1 MNYLSRLARPIA
13 FAAAC
18 LFAIG
23 CASRPRPGDLLRRS
37 GDEIV
42 VCGQLFHTG
51 APVIL
56 WTDPGG
62 YDAYRTE
69 PRFPTTAPTTRAA
82 MMQAHFNRRI
92 ESVAPEQ
99 WDLPRLQQTVDQF
112 VIHYDA
118 CGSSRKCFEV
128 LHDQRGLSVHFM
140 LDTDGTIYQ
149 TLDLKERAWHAT
161 TSNSRS
167 AGVEIAN
174 LGAFPQQDGKLGQQ
188 VVSGEVQGQM
198 LYQSDFT
205 PQQYASLIKLTA
217 ALCTVFPKI
226 RCDYPHDA
234 VGHVIPQKLPDEVLT
249 NYQGVLGHY
258 HVQAN
263 KQDPGP
269 AFDWD
274 RVINGARPL
283 VRH

>member
-1 MNYLSRLARPIA
+1 MNYLSRLARTIA

-99 WDLPRLQQTVDQF
+99 WTLPRLQQTVDQF
-112 VIHYDA
+112 VIHCDA

-128 LHDQRGLSVHFM
+128 LHDQRGLS
-140 LDTDGTIYQ
+140 
-149 TLDLKERAWHAT
+149 
-161 TSNSRS
+161 
-167 AGVEIAN
+167 
-174 LGAFPQQDGKLGQQ
+174 
-188 VVSGEVQGQM
+188 
-198 LYQSDFT
+198 
-205 PQQYASLIKLTA
+205 
-217 ALCTVFPKI
+217 
-226 RCDYPHDA
+226 
-234 VGHVIPQKLPDEVLT
+234 
-249 NYQGVLGHY
+249 
-258 HVQAN
+258 
-263 KQDPGP
+263 
-269 AFDWD
+269 
-274 RVINGARPL
+274 
-283 VRH
+283 